1 MSKKQWS
8 DWDGNL
14 KSVAAL
20 YNQMTPRARQ
30 RLHAY
35 LEDVTNPSSLVKTKL
50 TNPKELD
57 DGIYTVELREMLNYM
72 DAQLQDQAPY
82 FDDRLLSR
90 RRNVA
95 QAVENLEESERTL
108 NEIKTAAARRRN
120 ETNRENERGATWAS
134 I

>member
-1 MSKKQWS
+1 M
-8 DWDGNL
+8 
-14 KSVAAL
+14 
-20 YNQMTPRARQ
+20 
-30 RLHAY
+30 
-35 LEDVTNPSSLVKTKL
+35 E
-50 TNPKELD
+50 
-57 DGIYTVELREMLNYM
+57 YTLLELREMLNYM

-108 NEIKTAAARRRN
+108 REIKAAAARRNQNGGRS
-120 ETNRENERGATWAS
+120 WAS

>member
-1 MSKKQWS
+1 M
-8 DWDGNL
+8 
-14 KSVAAL
+14 
-20 YNQMTPRARQ
+20 
-30 RLHAY
+30 
-35 LEDVTNPSSLVKTKL
+35 E
-50 TNPKELD
+50 
-57 DGIYTVELREMLNYM
+57 YTLLELREMLNYM

-90 RRNVA
+90 RSNVA

-108 NEIKTAAARRRN
+108 NEIKTVTARRRN

>member
-1 MSKKQWS
+1 MIILEFFLMLYCYV
-8 DWDGNL
+8 L
-14 KSVAAL
+14 KVVC
-20 YNQMTPRARQ
+20 RGK
-30 RLHAY
+30 
-35 LEDVTNPSSLVKTKL
+35 NPSYPVTK
-50 TNPKELD
+50 
-57 DGIYTVELREMLNYM
+57 
-72 DAQLQDQAPY
+72 DQAPY

-108 NEIKTAAARRRN
+108 NEIKTATARRRN

>member
-1 MSKKQWS
+1 MEYP
-8 DWDGNL
+8 L
-14 KSVAAL
+14 L
-20 YNQMTPRARQ
+20 
-30 RLHAY
+30 
-35 LEDVTNPSSLVKTKL
+35 
-50 TNPKELD
+50 
-57 DGIYTVELREMLNYM
+57 ELREMLNYM

-108 NEIKTAAARRRN
+108 NEIKTAAANRN
-120 ETNRENERGATWAS
+120 QNGGRSWAS